1 MSHIQIG
8 MLALFVIAVLGAIN
22 FYNDFFRTSK
32 VKKEKEAPSST
43 SRLS

>member
-8 MLALFVIAVLGAIN
+8 MLALIVIAVLGAIN
-22 FYNDFFRTSK
+22 FYVDFFRTSK
-32 VKKEKEAPSST
+32 AEKDKDTPRST